1 MPSFEVN
8 STKLSDFC
16 LCGTK
21 VGWTVEGGTK
31 TGRVIIEN
39 IWDNTTRVTSI
50 LSLTI
55 VNSIIQTEDKPNQ
68 VQDQERVEYVKAKMD
83 FSLTEE
89 NNI

>member
-1 MPSFEVN
+1 M
-8 STKLSDFC
+8 
-16 LCGTK
+16 
-21 VGWTVEGGTK
+21 VEGGTK
-31 TGRVIIEN
+31 TRRVIIEN